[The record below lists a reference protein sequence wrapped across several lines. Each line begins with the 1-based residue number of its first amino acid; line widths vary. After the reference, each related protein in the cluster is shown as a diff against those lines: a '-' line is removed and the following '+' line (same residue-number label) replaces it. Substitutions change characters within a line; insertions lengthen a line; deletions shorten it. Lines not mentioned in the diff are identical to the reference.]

1 MFLHE
6 EHQDV
11 TTNRPKEQNFLRLKG
26 SNMKMTILAVLLYLT
41 PLLGK
46 AQQQQALSLEEALK
60 GPEKITSIIGGTHS
74 KPFTT
79 SKH

>member
-1 MFLHE
+1 
-6 EHQDV
+6 
-11 TTNRPKEQNFLRLKG
+11 
-26 SNMKMTILAVLLYLT
+26 MKMTILAVLLYLT